1 MGRRSW
7 MAAIRHSVAPLTF
20 QKKERPA
27 GEMPT
32 AQPTR
37 ALSDVLSGLRLVRS
51 GRAAD
56 VQQVFDAANARH
68 FQDGL
73 LNRRNLIGVVHL
85 ATNRDDAGLDIE
97 VDLPLRQ
104 ITIAQDL
111 AFHTVA

>member
-7 MAAIRHSVAPLTF
+7 MAAIRHSVAPPDLP
-20 QKKERPA
+20 KERAA
-27 GEMPT
+27 GGGNADRST
-32 AQPTR
+32 TR

-68 FQDGL
+68 VQDGL

-97 VDLPLRQ
+97 VDLPLR
-104 ITIAQDL
+104 
-111 AFHTVA
+111 